1 MLGSSELLSLTTDAS
16 RKLFGYM
23 TAGAMLLIVGL
34 GAYYLGGSQQ
44 RSKEVVVEGDRPQIA
59 YPIVKPNTTSPE
71 VPRAAAL
78 LSIPCDLGP
87 NTIADVAQA
96 VSVAVVNIDVLS
108 TVQHPGVTFPEFG
121 FFFNGNRVAP
131 YGGIPSRPR
140 LLKTGTGSGVV
151 IRSDGYILT
160 NNHVVAG
167 TDRIK
172 VTLADDRSFMGR
184 VIGRDSL
191 SDLALVKIDAVG
203 LTPGR
208 LGTSTNLRPGDWVV
222 AIGSPL
228 GLQQSVTV
236 GIVSALGRSVAD
248 VNSEVSF
255 IQTDAAINPGN
266 SGGPLVNLNGEVV
279 GINTFMRSDAQNI
292 GFATPIDTARAIA
305 DELLA
310 KGKVD
315 RSWVGIKV
323 AALNSE
329 MKKKLAMPADT
340 TGALILAVV
349 EDSPAQRAGIQA
361 ADVIRKI
368 DGVQVESVKD
378 VQRLVRARKPG
389 DKIVVE
395 ISRKGEIHAF
405 TLTPSDMPEDL
416 D

>member
-1 MLGSSELLSLTTDAS
+1 MQGSGYPLFLGTHSSRRVLGYVLVATMLIAAGIG
-16 RKLFGYM
+16 GYF
-23 TAGAMLLIVGL
+23 
-34 GAYYLGGSQQ
+34 LGGSHE
-44 RSKEVVVEGDRPQIA
+44 RKEVDVENSGQHPA
-59 YPIVKPNTTSPE
+59 EKTAELKSPPSY
-71 VPRAAAL
+71 VARAAAPL
-78 LSIPCDLGP
+78 ELPGSLGP

-96 VSVAVVNIDVLS
+96 VSSTVVNIDVLS
-108 TVQHPGVTFPEFG
+108 TVQNPGVTFPEFG
-121 FFFNGNRVAP
+121 FFFNGNRIAP
-131 YGGIPSRPR
+131 YGGLPSRPR
-140 LLKTGTGSGVV
+140 LLKTGTGSGVI

-172 VTLADDRSFMGR
+172 VTLADDRTFTGH

-191 SDLALVKIDAVG
+191 SDLALVKIAATG
-203 LTPGR
+203 LTPAR
-208 LGTSTNLRPGDWVV
+208 LGTSTGMRPGDWVI

-236 GIVSALGRSVAD
+236 GIISALGRTVAD

-266 SGGPLVNLNGEVV
+266 SGGPLVNLRGEVV
-279 GINTFMRSDAQNI
+279 GINTVIRSDAQNI

-305 DELLA
+305 DDLLA
-310 KGKVD
+310 RGKVD

-323 AALNSE
+323 SALNDE
-329 MKKKLAMPADT
+329 MKTRLNIPAST
-340 TGALILAVV
+340 TGSLILAVV

-361 ADVIRKI
+361 GDVVRRI
-368 DGVQVESVKD
+368 DGVEVASVKD

-389 DKIVVE
+389 EKIAVE
-395 ISRKGEIHAF
+395 IWRDGRIHDFSLVPA
-405 TLTPSDMPEDL
+405 DMPENL